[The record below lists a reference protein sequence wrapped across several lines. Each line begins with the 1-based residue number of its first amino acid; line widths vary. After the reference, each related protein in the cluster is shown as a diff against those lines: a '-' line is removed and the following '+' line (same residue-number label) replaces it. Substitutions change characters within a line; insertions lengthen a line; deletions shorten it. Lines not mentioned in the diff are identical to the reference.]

1 MSGKV
6 FIKAENLCASMYVGE
21 DIKNRLGQ
29 SLLVSGA
36 VLTDSRIQSLI
47 KKGYGGAYVSDSLE
61 EKVEESKALVEHGEK
76 DAYVG
81 FDVAE
86 EALKQIDTKTKDD
99 PTAVTFNSQIKE
111 RISKGIEYIYN
122 NVGTPE
128 MNNAVQ
134 SITHDIIGAIDSNK
148 AIAINLTEIKA
159 SDEYTFK
166 HSVDVATIALILSR
180 YRNASESQMHDIGIA
195 ALLHDI
201 GKTRIPDCILNK
213 PGKLT
218 DAEFEVMKLHPQ
230 YSYEILKNTSSYNNA
245 ICSATLQHHE
255 KMDGSGYPFGLKRKE
270 IFGYAKLISVAD
282 IYDALVTDRAYKKAI
297 PAGMA
302 VEIMMAMGDELDIPS
317 FKAFMQSVILY
328 PSGSIVLLS
337 NGEIATVVENIPA
350 MPLRPTV
357 VSLATG
363 TVYNLSTDR
372 NCSGI
377 IIMDIIQNQPGQ
389 FS

>member
-1 MSGKV
+1 MSDKV
-6 FIKAENLCASMYVGE
+6 FVKAENLYESMHVGE

-47 KKGYGGAYVSDSLE
+47 KKGYGGVYVSEGLE
-61 EKVEESKALVEHGEK
+61 KKVEESKRLVERGEK
-76 DAYVG
+76 DVYVG
-81 FDVAE
+81 FEVAE
-86 EALKQIDTKTKDD
+86 EALRQIDTKTKDD
-99 PTAVTFNSQIKE
+99 PTPVFFDNQIKE

-128 MNNAVQ
+128 MDNAVN
-134 SITHDIIGAIDSNK
+134 SITNDIIGAIDSNK
-148 AIAINLTEIKA
+148 AIAINLSEIKA

-166 HSVDVATIALILSR
+166 HSVDVATMALILAR
-180 YRNASESQMHDIGIA
+180 YRNFNESQMHDIGIA

-213 PGKLT
+213 PGKLSE
-218 DAEFEVMKLHPQ
+218 AEFEVMKLHSV

-255 KMDGSGYPFGLKRKE
+255 KMDGSGYPYGLKRKE
-270 IFGYAKLISVAD
+270 IFNYAKLISVAD
-282 IYDALVTDRAYKKAI
+282 IYDALVTDRPYKKAI

-337 NGEIATVVENIPA
+337 NGEIATVVENIPSV
-350 MPLRPTV
+350 PLRPTV
-357 VSLATG
+357 VSLASG
-363 TVYNLSTDR
+363 QVYNLSADR

-377 IIMDIIQNQPGQ
+377 IIMDIIK
-389 FS
+389 S